1 MPRKFSVNFPL
12 SIKKIQSSLIS
23 SFITSRYEKFYY
35 AIFYSNLCEKHKG
48 SRHILHATHRF
59 HSISISSNSNSF
71 RSRFQEREKNSK
83 IRFLFL
89 LLDFFTTAKKKK
101 KHSLH
106 FIRRKT
112 RFRSLYKKKKNK
124 KSKRFSRFSEKTCS
138 RAWLNFVVERQTN
151 AKIKKGKKEKGEKTK
166 RERKKRNK
174 KIVVLQCCLKIS
186 FSKGEK
192 KPPFFREKTVHA
204 KCE

>member
-101 KHSLH
+101 NTLSISFDEKPDSARY
-106 FIRRKT
+106 I
-112 RFRSLYKKKKNK
+112 KKKKIRN
-124 KSKRFSRFSEKTCS
+124 RNDSRDSQRR
-138 RAWLNFVVERQTN
+138 RARGRGWTSWLNDKQT
-151 AKIKKGKKEKGEKTK
+151 
-166 RERKKRNK
+166 RK
-174 KIVVLQCCLKIS
+174 
-186 FSKGEK
+186 
-192 KPPFFREKTVHA
+192 
-204 KCE
+204 

>member
-1 MPRKFSVNFPL
+1 MKNF
-12 SIKKIQSSLIS
+12 ITR
-23 SFITSRYEKFYY
+23 SFIPTCARSTKARGTF
-35 AIFYSNLCEKHKG
+35 CT
-48 SRHILHATHRF
+48 RHIDFIPFQF
-59 HSISISSNSNSF
+59 HPYSNSNSF

-112 RFRSLYKKKKNK
+112 RFRSLYKKKKKNK

-151 AKIKKGKKEKGEKTK
+151 AKIKKGKKEKEEKGEKTK
-166 RERKKRNK
+166 RERKKK
-174 KIVVLQCCLKIS
+174 K
-186 FSKGEK
+186 
-192 KPPFFREKTVHA
+192 
-204 KCE
+204 

>member
-1 MPRKFSVNFPL
+1 MREAQRLEAHFARD
-12 SIKKIQSSLIS
+12 
-23 SFITSRYEKFYY
+23 T
-35 AIFYSNLCEKHKG
+35 
-48 SRHILHATHRF
+48 
-59 HSISISSNSNSF
+59 SISFHFNFIHTPTPI
-71 RSRFQEREKNSK
+71 RSVQDFKKEKRILKFASYFCYST
-83 IRFLFL
+83 FLQRQ
-89 LLDFFTTAKKKK
+89 KKK

-151 AKIKKGKKEKGEKTK
+151 AKIKKGKKEKEEKGEKTK

-204 KCE
+204 KCEWELGQ